1 MEKHSPRPCLDDLA
15 RATDGRHNL
24 ATYLVALLL
33 YRHNGDASDDD
44 TARRYIRRVEGEDVS
59 RAAVV
64 GGGGGPTSRWRSNKG
79 CVLCHLPA
87 AEVVLRLTW
96 GKLSLP
102 SPA

>member
-64 GGGGGPTSRWRSNKG
+64 GGGGGPTSRWLRKRG
-79 CVLCHLPA
+79 VLCRLPA
-87 AEVVLRLTW
+87 AEVVVRIAW
-96 GKLSLP
+96 GKLSV
-102 SPA
+102 SSSA